1 MFMGIVPFYNNYNFS
16 FFNNMFIW
24 ILVKVHVKFA
34 AWLLH
39 FTDVV
44 APAAIC
50 CLLDCAS
57 SNVGDRQSLCG

>member
-1 MFMGIVPFYNNYNFS
+1 
-16 FFNNMFIW
+16 MFIW

-39 FTDVV
+39 LTDVV
-44 APAAIC
+44 APAANC
-50 CLLDCAS
+50 CLLGFAS